1 MISQRSDFS
10 VWSSM
15 ENKPT
20 VFIGSSTEGLPI
32 ANSIKSI
39 FGQQA
44 DVEVWNS
51 GGIFTKNQSFL
62 RSLLD
67 MASLFEFA
75 VLVFSKDDVSLI
87 RGETYETARDN
98 VLFEFGLFLGKLGS
112 RRVFTLV
119 EKDLKLPSELDGI
132 SLEAFSRSKNGS
144 PTAGLSKTAAKI
156 VSSILEYHQ
165 NTTEF
170 SNLPSTSLAIG
181 YFQNFLARVC
191 DKLDDFEPILI
202 ADQKIEYTS
211 FTLHVIIPDKLELL
225 DNDNLKSILKNLTSV
240 RIKNS
245 QFREFPFYMQAIP
258 LQGKKQLDLF
268 DIPTTMRTSR
278 ETIKRIFTGEFVGR
292 NDLQS
297 RAEKR
302 EVANFERTLHL
313 LLEERPIWKKS
324 IKFEYLSDFI

>member
-1 MISQRSDFS
+1 
-10 VWSSM
+10 M
-15 ENKPT
+15 EDKPT
-20 VFIGSSTEGLPI
+20 VFIGSSTEGLPV
-32 ANSIKSI
+32 ANAIKSI

-75 VLVFSKDDVSLI
+75 VLVFTKDDISLI
-87 RGETYETARDN
+87 RGQSYETARDN
-98 VLFEFGLFLGKLGS
+98 VLFEFGLFLGKLGP

-132 SLEAFSRSKNGS
+132 SLDSFSRLKDGN
-144 PTAGLSKTAAKI
+144 PTAGLSKTVSKI
-156 VSSILEYHQ
+156 VSSILEYHL

-181 YFQNFLARVC
+181 YFQNFLSRVC
-191 DKLDDFEPILI
+191 DKLDDFEPVLI
-202 ADQKIEYTS
+202 SDRKIEYTS
-211 FTLHVIIPDKLELL
+211 FTLHVIMPDRLELL
-225 DNDNLKSILKNLTSV
+225 DNDNLKSILKRLTSV

-245 QFREFPFYMQAIP
+245 QFREFPFYVQAIP
-258 LQGKKQLDLF
+258 SQETKHLDLF

-278 ETIKRIFTGEFVGR
+278 ETIRRIFTGEIVGR
-292 NDLQS
+292 SDLQS

-302 EVANFERTLHL
+302 EVANFERTLRL

-324 IKFEYLSDFI
+324 IEFQYLSDFV